1 MITKA
6 QALRRSFVKT
16 SRGKVRKMS
25 FNLKDE
31 AVTRGV
37 VLEPGSL
44 IADIVMKKLFSPRSV
59 LVEDAC
65 LSRVKQPARILK
77 LLAGRAFALLDIRVR
92 DEKYYYTQ
100 SAAQGDK
107 PFY

>member
-1 MITKA
+1 
-6 QALRRSFVKT
+6 
-16 SRGKVRKMS
+16 MS

-65 LSRVKQPARILK
+65 LSHAKQPARILK
-77 LLAGRAFALLDIRVR
+77 VLAGRAFALLDIRVR
-92 DEKYYYTQ
+92 DESTITPRALPRAISRFTDDKVFYY
-100 SAAQGDK
+100 
-107 PFY
+107 P